1 MQLGKTQAAALLLI
15 VGSAAAF
22 AEPGRKEDGHKA
34 YVAACAKCHDHG
46 SQGAPVTNNPK
57 DWADQMELEYDVS
70 VVFFDEA
77 GKEVFRLDSES
88 GRDRVRG
95 AMQYSLDKGYLRH
108 ENMQRWSREKR
119 MRQAATGS
127 G

>member
-57 DWADQMELEYDVS
+57 DWADRSDLWEAVLFEHAKKGYIDMPPKGGDQSASDYDV
-70 VVFFDEA
+70 EA
-77 GKEVFRLDSES
+77 
-88 GRDRVRG
+88 
-95 AMQYSLDKGYLRH
+95 
-108 ENMQRWSREKR
+108 
-119 MRQAATGS
+119 AAEYMLTITHPELPED
-127 G
+127 